1 MLDAVVLHRV
11 QLDGRGMVAIQG
23 ETIMSIILKEPALAA
38 VEEAVE
44 VLGLLQL
51 ATTLEMVVLG

>member
-1 MLDAVVLHRV
+1 
-11 QLDGRGMVAIQG
+11 
-23 ETIMSIILKEPALAA
+23 MSIILKEPALAA